1 MNFNGYSKR
10 GTDAN
15 LKLRRVQMR
24 SGQELA
30 DEFDVTINLFGRLLR
45 NYNGPKKIQTYSS
58 QSHTKTY
65 FDAELVRAW
74 WKTVPDEA
82 KRAKAA

>member
-15 LKLRRVQMR
+15 LKLRRTQLR

-58 QSHTKTY
+58 QSSTKTY
-65 FDAELVRAW
+65 FDAEIVRAW
-74 WKTVPDEA
+74 WQTVPDEA
-82 KRAKAA
+82 KRVKP